1 VYESHEV
8 PYCDRYTE
16 SREAVTGHSAQ
27 ESVRQSLLLFVV
39 ASLTF
44 GTAFVGIKAGLA
56 DVPPLLFAGFRYD
69 IGAAVLLAY
78 VYWRGGYWVP
88 RTRGDLT
95 AVAVAGVFLSG
106 LNAALLFVGQQY
118 ITTGTAAVMFSLV
131 PVLAPLFAL
140 VLLPGSRF
148 DPVGMIGIL
157 LGLLGV
163 GIIVGLSSLLAGSRT
178 AVFGIGL
185 VGMAAVA
192 AAFGSV
198 LLRRIDRSIPG
209 LSMTA
214 WALVLAAGLVHS
226 ISLLAGE
233 SPADVDPTLRAVAA
247 VLWVG
252 LPATALAF
260 PAYYGLIDR
269 AGPVR
274 ANLIS
279 YTVPLVATVAGAV
292 VLGESVP
299 ARTALGF
306 FIIVVGFTLVER
318 DNLKS
323 EIRRLRGLPV
333 SPEKVEYHICE
344 HVPRG

>member
-1 VYESHEV
+1 M
-8 PYCDRYTE
+8 TE
-16 SREAVTGHSAQ
+16 SVGSEADTRPGHGSGSA
-27 ESVRQSLLLFVV
+27 RQSVALFVV

-78 VYWRGGYWVP
+78 VARRRDYWLP

-95 AVAVAGVFLSG
+95 AVVVAGVFLSG

-118 ITTGTAAVMFSLV
+118 VTSGTAAVVFSLV

-140 VLLPGSRF
+140 ALLPGTRF
-148 DPVGMIGIL
+148 DPVGMVGIV
-157 LGLLGV
+157 LGLFGV
-163 GIIVGLSSLLAGSRT
+163 AIIVGLSSLSAGDERT
-178 AVFGIGL
+178 VVGITLIG
-185 VGMAAVA
+185 GAATA
-192 AAFGSV
+192 AALGSV
-198 LLRRIDRSIPG
+198 LLRRVDRAIPG

-214 WALVLAAGLVHS
+214 WALVVAAGLVHTL
-226 ISLLAGE
+226 SLLAGD
-233 SPADVDPTLRAVAA
+233 SPTDVTPTLQAVAA
-247 VLWVG
+247 ILWVG

-279 YTVPLVATVAGAV
+279 YTVPLVATLAGGAI
-292 VLGESVP
+292 LGETVP
-299 ARTALGF
+299 PRTALGF
-306 FIIVVGFTLVER
+306 AVIVAGFALIER
-318 DNLKS
+318 DT
-323 EIRRLRGLPV
+323 IRDELRQLRNR
-333 SPEKVEYHICE
+333 SRASQRDEDHLCE
-344 HVPRG
+344 HAPRG